1 MLAIS
6 VTSVL
11 VFQIKYYVC
20 LPFTAGKK
28 VTDYGDL
35 ELGDV
40 EKDAPWKL
48 VKYPLTV
55 GYANQKVS
63 LKWDKAT
70 FSHFIK

>member
-6 VTSVL
+6 ETSLL

-20 LPFTAGKK
+20 LPFTAGKE

-40 EKDAPWKL
+40 EKDAPWNKL
-48 VKYPLTV
+48 VKYPRTV
-55 GYANQKVS
+55 GSANQKVS
-63 LKWDKAT
+63 LK
-70 FSHFIK
+70 